1 MLDDKF
7 TQRLQVKRK
16 KSIIVTL
23 RKLLRLNKQMK
34 NDESNIITRILSGK
48 TNEFTYFLD
57 KYGQQVYNL
66 IVRIVKSE
74 ADAEELTE
82 DTFMKCFE
90 KLSSFNEKS
99 SFSTWLYRIAYNTA
113 ISFTRKKELEVN
125 VYDENIWNILS
136 DTEVDDTMDN
146 ESEENILKLQKA
158 LTQLSPDERA
168 LITLFYEQGKS
179 IQDIQQI
186 LNVKESFI
194 KVKLYR
200 TRKKLY
206 VLMKK
211 EEE

>member
-1 MLDDKF
+1 
-7 TQRLQVKRK
+7 
-16 KSIIVTL
+16 
-23 RKLLRLNKQMK
+23 MK

-158 LTQLSPDERA
+158 LTQLSPNERA

-211 EEE
+211 EDE

>member
-1 MLDDKF
+1 
-7 TQRLQVKRK
+7 
-16 KSIIVTL
+16 
-23 RKLLRLNKQMK
+23 MK